1 MLNIFLTIEIIFH
14 RDVYI
19 VKKLQ
24 VNQQVI
30 LNRKVYLLERWILK
44 IRRIYM
50 LSINQFHIIVF
61 MYVNI
66 KDKVHSCTNFCNNML
81 INRDLKNVHF

>member
-1 MLNIFLTIEIIFH
+1 
-14 RDVYI
+14 
-19 VKKLQ
+19 
-24 VNQQVI
+24 
-30 LNRKVYLLERWILK
+30 
-44 IRRIYM
+44 M

-81 INRDLKNVHF
+81 IKERRFKERAFLIDLKMEKSYFIFY

>member
-1 MLNIFLTIEIIFH
+1 
-14 RDVYI
+14 
-19 VKKLQ
+19 
-24 VNQQVI
+24 
-30 LNRKVYLLERWILK
+30 
-44 IRRIYM
+44 M

-81 INRDLKNVHF
+81 INGDLKNAFLIDLKMEKSYFIFY